1 MSDSDAPGVYDQSA
15 RGVPAKEIVV
25 GVGGSPA
32 AAAALGWAAEQSR
45 VTGVPLRIVHAW
57 QITASP
63 MGATRTSFWVAS
75 AADARARAT
84 RWVVDALG
92 ASAGSLRWVL
102 DIVEGPP
109 GPILVERSRDASL
122 LVLGTGEHVGLRR
135 LVTGSVSHYALSHSI
150 APVVAV
156 RAPEPAHEEELELS
170 SQPGG
175 SA

>member
-1 MSDSDAPGVYDQSA
+1 MSDNGAPGAYDQSA
-15 RGVPAKEIVV
+15 QDVTAREIVV

-45 VTGVPLRIVHAW
+45 LTGVPLRIVHAW
-57 QITASP
+57 QIASSP
-63 MGATRTSFWVAS
+63 VGITSTSFWVAS

-84 RWVVDALG
+84 RWVLDTLG
-92 ASAGSLRWVL
+92 TRSATVRWVL

-109 GPILVERSRDASL
+109 GPILVERSRAASL

-135 LVTGSVSHYALSHSI
+135 LVTGSVSHYALSHSV

-156 RAPEPAHEEELELS
+156 PAPQPDQDGVLEFF
-170 SQPGG
+170 SQRGG
-175 SA
+175 SL

>member
-1 MSDSDAPGVYDQSA
+1 MSDSGAPGTYDQTTSD
-15 RGVPAKEIVV
+15 VTAKQIVV
-25 GVGGSPA
+25 GVGVSPA
-32 AAAALGWAAEQSR
+32 AAAALRWAAEQSR

-63 MGATRTSFWVAS
+63 VGATRTAFWVAS

-84 RWVVDALG
+84 HWVLDTLG
-92 ASAGSLRWVL
+92 ADAATVRWVL

-109 GPILVERSRDASL
+109 GPILVERSREAAL

-135 LVTGSVSHYALSHSI
+135 LVTGSVSHYALSHSS

-156 RAPEPAHEEELELS
+156 RAPEPAEDAVLELS
-170 SQPGG
+170 SRPGG
-175 SA
+175 SV